1 MMKSKYIL
9 LAAMA
14 VSFSTTSI
22 AASRDYVS
30 IVGSST
36 VYPFAT
42 VVAERFGKTTKF
54 KAPKIEST
62 GSGGGMKLFCAGVGV
77 EHPDITNA
85 SRRIKKSEFDTCQ
98 KNGVDAILEV
108 KIGYDGIAV
117 ANSKKSQQFKLTRKD
132 LFMALAKDVPG
143 ADGKLIP
150 NPCKT
155 WKCVNASLPDTK
167 IEVLGPPPTSGT
179 RDAFAELAMGGG
191 AKKIA
196 DLKALRGAKGEED
209 VKALMTK
216 LGIPMKAYNK
226 KGKSVF
232 KKVAYT
238 VREDGA
244 YIEAGEND
252 NLIVQKLEANPNALG
267 IFGFSFLDQNAD
279 KVQGALIDGVAPEFD
294 AIASGEYP
302 VSRPL
307 FFYVKI
313 AHIGKVPGIQE
324 FVSSFTDEKAWGD
337 DGYLADK
344 GLIPMPKDERSKFAN
359 DVKVAS
365 NLKL

>member
-1 MMKSKYIL
+1 MNRKQLVLTAI
-9 LAAMA
+9 AI
-14 VSFSTTSI
+14 SFSASSI
-22 AASRDYVS
+22 ASSRDNIN

-42 VVAERFGKTTKF
+42 VVAETFGKTTKF
-54 KAPKIEST
+54 KTPKIEST

-77 EHPDITNA
+77 EHPDVTNA
-85 SRRIKKSEFDTCQ
+85 SRRIKKSEFDKCQ
-98 KNGVDAILEV
+98 KNGVKGIVEI

-117 ANSKKSQQFKLTRKD
+117 ANSKKSEQFKLTRKD

-150 NPCKT
+150 NPCNT
-155 WKCVNASLPDTK
+155 WKCVNASLPDSK

-196 DLKALRGAKGEED
+196 DLKALRGAKGEKD
-209 VKALMTK
+209 VKALMEK

-279 KVQGALIDGVAPEFD
+279 KVQGATIDGVAPEFD
-294 AIASGEYP
+294 AIASGKYP

-307 FFYVKI
+307 YFYVKA
-313 AHIGKVPGIQE
+313 AHIGKVPGIKE
-324 FVSSFTDEKAWGD
+324 FLSAFTSEQAWGD
-337 DGYLADK
+337 EGYLTDK
-344 GLIPMPKDERSKFAN
+344 GLIPMPKEERAKFAK
-359 DVKVAS
+359 DAKYAAS
-365 NLKL
+365 LKM